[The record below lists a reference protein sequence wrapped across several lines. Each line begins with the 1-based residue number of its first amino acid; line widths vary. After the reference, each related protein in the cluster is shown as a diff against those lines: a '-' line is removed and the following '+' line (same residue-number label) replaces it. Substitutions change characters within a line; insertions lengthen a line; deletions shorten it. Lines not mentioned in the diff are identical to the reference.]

1 MNIKIILLGKD
12 KDRWLSDALDEY
24 LKRLA
29 PFCRL
34 EILQLSDISIKQTGN
49 SQLVIQKEGEKVLEQ
64 IVEDDYVILL
74 DEQGE
79 QKSSLEFSQ
88 FLTKLS
94 DRKRIVFVIG
104 GVYGTSKQLSL
115 RAHFRMSLSRLTF
128 THRMSRLILIEQIYR
143 AMMISSGRSYHI

>member
-1 MNIKIILLGKD
+1 VNIRIILLGKD
-12 KDRWLSDALDEY
+12 KDRWLSEAVDEY

-34 EILQLSDISIKQTGN
+34 EILQLPDVSIKQTGN
-49 SQLVIQKEGEKVLEQ
+49 SQQVIQKEGEKVLGRLE
-64 IVEDDYVILL
+64 EDDFVILL
-74 DEQGE
+74 EERGE
-79 QKSSLEFSQ
+79 EKSSLEFSQ

-104 GVYGTSKQLSL
+104 GVYGTSKQLGQ